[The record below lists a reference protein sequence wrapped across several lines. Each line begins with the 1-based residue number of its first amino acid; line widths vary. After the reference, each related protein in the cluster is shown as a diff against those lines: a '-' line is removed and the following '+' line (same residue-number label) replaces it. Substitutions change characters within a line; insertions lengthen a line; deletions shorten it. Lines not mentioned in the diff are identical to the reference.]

1 MSQSLCPRLS
11 LFSKPTTKSTQR
23 LSNTSLPF
31 TNYARIKS
39 IDCYNMTSAP
49 ALGDNAKTLHAA
61 AIAHPEPKIY
71 PNAGKPDYVHS
82 NSTFEEAPLE
92 EMDKRIEALVAEI
105 KELFYSMED
114 GEISP
119 SAYDTAWVARV
130 PAIDASAQPQFP
142 QLLDWIL
149 QNQLADGSWGQQSRF
164 LASDRFLNTLACL
177 LTLTFWGVGNNQ
189 VQRGLHFLRGN
200 MEAMVKEA
208 VAFGH
213 QGFEMV
219 LPALL
224 NEAKHL
230 GLDLPYELPII
241 QQINK
246 KRDSELK
253 KVSVEELHTHPTAM
267 LQCLESIQEVVD
279 WKDIL
284 KLQSKDGSFSGSPA
298 STACVFMHTGDKKC
312 LRFLAGL
319 VTKFEDYVPC
329 MYPVDI
335 AERLRAVDSV
345 ERLGLERHFQTEIKQ
360 ALDYVF
366 QYWGERGVGFGRDS
380 LVPDIDVTATG
391 FRLLRMFGYTV
402 SPDFLQNIK
411 DEAEELCKLSDGENR
426 GRVIDMLS
434 LYRCSQ
440 INFPGEN
447 VMREIGAFAKDYLAE
462 SLQSNNFS
470 QATAVKDNLRQEVEY
485 ALFARWNRNMPRLV
499 IINNIEVFNPDD
511 LWLGKTLYQMPNA
524 SNGKYLELAK
534 LEFNRTQA
542 IHRSEI
548 QHIKRWYKACNFP
561 QLEFTRHREVA
572 IYWTA
577 AAVMPD
583 PQYTDCRLAYAKA
596 GIMAVITDDLY
607 DTCATLEQAKLF
619 NEAFE
624 RSPRLIPISVNA
636 NKELESA
643 ILTLIVFDGCRWD
656 TEQIEHLPEEMRIVF
671 MGLYNT
677 LREISEGAREVQGR
691 DVLPYLRQKWLDL
704 FRRYTKETEWMERRH
719 SPSLEEYWE
728 NAVESIAL
736 GVTTLTP
743 IFSTQDLL
751 PDHLLQKFDFR
762 ADFLNLVSLTG
773 RLINDVRTFQ
783 EERDRGELASCV
795 QCYRNDNPGC
805 TEEEAL
811 NYLYGVNE
819 DALTKLNYQFL
830 MREDIPKSFR
840 TVLFNTARVMQLF
853 YRNIDGF
860 LNAAEE
866 MKVFIKKTLYE
877 PLL

>member
-1 MSQSLCPRLS
+1 MAQTLCPRLN
-11 LFSKPTTKSTQR
+11 LVSKLSTKSAEPV
-23 LSNTSLPF
+23 SNRAHACPTF
-31 TNYARIKS
+31 TNLSRGKS
-39 IDCYNMTSAP
+39 LACYKVPSAVVV
-49 ALGDNAKTLHAA
+49 GQDAKTLQALKT
-61 AIAHPEPKIY
+61 AHMEPKIY

-82 NSTFEEAPLE
+82 NATFEEAPLD
-92 EMDKRIEALVAEI
+92 EMDKQIQSLVAEI
-105 KELFYSMED
+105 KELFNSMED

-130 PAIDASAQPQFP
+130 PAIDGSAEPQFP
-142 QLLDWIL
+142 QMMDWIL
-149 QNQLADGSWGQQSRF
+149 ENQLPDGSWGEKRRF
-164 LASDRFLNTLACL
+164 LACDRFLNTLACL
-177 LTLTFWGVGNNQ
+177 VTLTFWGVGNDQ
-189 VQRGLHFLRGN
+189 VQRGVDFLRRNTKG
-200 MEAMVKEA
+200 MIKEA
-208 VAFGH
+208 GGH
-213 QGFEMV
+213 HGFEMV
-219 LPALL
+219 FPALL
-224 NEAKHL
+224 NEAKLL
-230 GLDLPYELPII
+230 GLDLPNGLSVIK
-241 QQINK
+241 QINE
-246 KRDSELK
+246 KRDSNLK
-253 KVSVEELHTHPTAM
+253 KASVEELHRHPTAK
-267 LQCLESIQEVVD
+267 LQCLEGIQDVVD

-298 STACVFMHTGDKKC
+298 STASVFMHTGDEKC
-312 LRFLAGL
+312 LQFLTGL
-319 VTKFEDYVPC
+319 VAKFEDHVPC

-345 ERLGLERHFQTEIKQ
+345 ERLGLERHFRTEIKQ
-360 ALDYVF
+360 ALDYVY
-366 QYWGERGVGFGRDS
+366 QYWGERGIGFGRES

-402 SPDFLQNIK
+402 SSDVLENIK
-411 DEAEELCKLSDGENR
+411 GEAEELCKLCDNENR
-426 GRVIDMLS
+426 AGVIEMLS

-440 INFPGEN
+440 VNFPGEN
-447 VMREIGAFAKDYLAE
+447 VMREIGAFAKDYLVK

-470 QATAVKDNLRQEVEY
+470 QAKAIKENLRQEVEY
-485 ALFARWNRNMPRLV
+485 ALFARWNRNMPRLMFR
-499 IINNIEVFNPDD
+499 NHIEVFNPDD
-511 LWLGKTLYQMPNA
+511 LWVGKTLYGMPNA
-524 SNGKYLELAK
+524 SNDAYLELAK
-534 LEFNRTQA
+534 LDYNRIQA

-577 AAVMPD
+577 STVMFE

-607 DTCATLEQAKLF
+607 DTYATLDQAKLF

-624 RSPRLIPISVNA
+624 R
-636 NKELESA
+636 
-643 ILTLIVFDGCRWD
+643 WD
-656 TEQIEHLPEEMRIVF
+656 PSQIDHLPEDMRIVF

-677 LREISEGAREVQGR
+677 LTDISERAREVQGR

-704 FRRYTKETEWMERRH
+704 FFRYTKETDWMERH
-719 SPSLEEYWE
+719 YSPSLDQYWE

-743 IFSTQDLL
+743 IFSTGDVL
-751 PDHLLQKFDFR
+751 PDHILQKFDFR
-762 ADFLNLVSLTG
+762 AEFLNLVSLTG

-795 QCYRNDNPGC
+795 QCYINDHPGC

-819 DALTKLNYQFL
+819 DALTKLNYHFL
-830 MREDIPKSFR
+830 MRAEIPKSFR

-866 MKVFIKKTLYE
+866 MKEFIKKTLYE

>member
-1 MSQSLCPRLS
+1 MAQTQSMCPRLR
-11 LFSKPTTKSTQR
+11 LVSKPTTKSTQR
-23 LSNTSLPF
+23 LPLSNTARVCLPF
-31 TNYARIKS
+31 TNYASIKS
-39 IDCYNMTSAP
+39 CLDCHNMTSAP
-49 ALGDNAKTLHAA
+49 AVAENARTLHAA

-82 NSTFEEAPLE
+82 NATFEEAPLD

-105 KELFYSMED
+105 KEVFNSLED

-130 PAIDASAQPQFP
+130 AAIDGSAEPQFP
-142 QLLDWIL
+142 QLVDWIL
-149 QNQLADGSWGQQSRF
+149 RNQSADGSWGEERLF
-164 LASDRFLNTLACL
+164 LVCDRFLSTLACL
-177 LTLTFWGVGNNQ
+177 LTLTFWGVGNDH
-189 VQRGLHFLRGN
+189 VQRGLDFLRGN
-200 MEAMVKEA
+200 TEAMVKEA

-230 GLDLPYELPII
+230 GLDLPYELSII
-241 QQINK
+241 QQING
-246 KRDSELK
+246 KRDSKLK
-253 KVSVEELHTHPTAM
+253 KASVEELHSHPTAM
-267 LQCLESIQEVVD
+267 LQCLEGIQEVVD

-284 KLQSKDGSFSGSPA
+284 KLQSNDGSFSGSPA
-298 STACVFMHTGDKKC
+298 STACVLMHTGDKKC
-312 LRFLAGL
+312 LGFLAGL
-319 VTKFEDYVPC
+319 VTKFEDHVPC

-366 QYWGERGVGFGRDS
+366 QYWGESGVGFGRDS

-411 DEAEELCKLSDGENR
+411 GEAEELCKLSDNENR

-440 INFPGEN
+440 VNFPGED
-447 VMREIGAFAKDYLAE
+447 VMREVGAFAKDYLAE

-485 ALFARWNRNMPRLV
+485 ALFARWNRNMPRLM
-499 IINNIEVFNPDD
+499 IRNSIEVFNPDD

-524 SNGKYLELAK
+524 SNDKYLELAK
-534 LEFNRTQA
+534 LEFNRIQA

-548 QHIKRWYKACNFP
+548 QHIKRWYKDCNFP

-607 DTCATLEQAKLF
+607 DTYATLDQAKLF
-619 NEAFE
+619 NQAFE
-624 RSPRLIPISVNA
+624 R
-636 NKELESA
+636 
-643 ILTLIVFDGCRWD
+643 WD
-656 TEQIEHLPEEMRIVF
+656 PEQIEHLPEDMRIVF

-677 LREISEGAREVQGR
+677 LTDISEGAREVQER

-719 SPSLEEYWE
+719 SPSLDEYWE

-743 IFSTQDLL
+743 IFSTGDVLS
-751 PDHLLQKFDFR
+751 DHLLQKFDFR

-783 EERDRGELASCV
+783 DERDRGELASCV
-795 QCYRNDNPGC
+795 QCYINDHPGC

-819 DALTKLNYQFL
+819 DALTKLNHQFL

-840 TVLFNTARVMQLF
+840 SVLFNTARVMQLF

-866 MKVFIKKTLYE
+866 MKDFIRKTLYE
-877 PLL
+877 PLIQ

>member
-1 MSQSLCPRLS
+1 MLHSLCPRLN
-11 LFSKPTTKSTQR
+11 LVSKPRTKSTQH
-23 LSNTSLPF
+23 LSNGCPPF
-31 TNYARIKS
+31 TNYSRARS
-39 IDCYNMTSAP
+39 LDCHNMPSSVTVEE
-49 ALGDNAKTLHAA
+49 NAKTLHAA
-61 AIAHPEPKIY
+61 ATAHPEPKIY

-82 NSTFEEAPLE
+82 NVKLEEAPLALD

-105 KELFYSMED
+105 KEVFNSVED

-130 PAIDASAQPQFP
+130 PAIDGSAEPQFP

-149 QNQLADGSWGQQSRF
+149 HNQLPDGSWGEDRRF
-164 LASDRFLNTLACL
+164 LACDRFLNTLACL
-177 LTLTFWGVGNNQ
+177 VTLTSWGVGNNQ
-189 VQRGLHFLRGN
+189 VRRGLDFLRIN
-200 MEAMVKEA
+200 TEEMIKEA

-213 QGFEMV
+213 HGFEMV
-219 LPALL
+219 FPALL
-224 NEAKHL
+224 KEAKHL
-230 GLDLPYELPII
+230 GLDLPYELYII
-241 QQINK
+241 EQINE
-246 KRDSELK
+246 KRDSGLK
-253 KVSVEELHTHPTAM
+253 KTSVEELHTHPTAM
-267 LQCLESIQEVVD
+267 LQCLEGIQEVVD

-298 STACVFMHTGDKKC
+298 STACVFMHTRDKKC
-312 LRFLAGL
+312 LQFLAGL
-319 VTKFEDYVPC
+319 VTKFEDHVPS

-366 QYWGERGVGFGRDS
+366 QYWGERGIGFGRES
-380 LVPDIDVTATG
+380 LVPDIDVTATA

-402 SPDFLQNIK
+402 SSAVLQNFK
-411 DEAEELCKLSDGENR
+411 GEAEELCKLSDNEN
-426 GRVIDMLS
+426 GAGVINMLS

-440 INFPGEN
+440 VNFPGEN
-447 VMREIGAFAKDYLAE
+447 VMREIGAFAKDYLAK

-470 QATAVKDNLRQEVEY
+470 QATAIKDNLRQEVEY
-485 ALFARWNRNMPRLV
+485 ALFARWNRNMPRLMTR
-499 IINNIEVFNPDD
+499 NHIEVFNPDD

-524 SNGKYLELAK
+524 SNSKYLELAK
-534 LEFNRTQA
+534 LDFNRVQA

-548 QHIKRWYKACNFP
+548 QHIKRWYKACSFP

-577 AAVMPD
+577 AAVMLE
-583 PQYTDCRLAYAKA
+583 PQYIDCRLAYAKA

-607 DTCATLEQAKLF
+607 DTYATLEQAKLF

-624 RSPRLIPISVNA
+624 R
-636 NKELESA
+636 
-643 ILTLIVFDGCRWD
+643 WD
-656 TEQIEHLPEEMRIVF
+656 PLQIEHLPEDMRIVF

-677 LREISEGAREVQGR
+677 LIDISERTREVQGR

-704 FRRYTKETEWMERRH
+704 FLRYTKETEWMERRY
-719 SPSLEEYWE
+719 SPSLDEYWE

-743 IFSTQDLL
+743 IFSTGDVL
-751 PDHLLQKFDFR
+751 PDRLLQKFDFR
-762 ADFLNLVSLTG
+762 AEFLNLVSLTG

-795 QCYRNDNPGC
+795 QCYINDHPGC

-811 NYLYGVNE
+811 NHLYGVNE
-819 DALTKLNYQFL
+819 DALTKLNYHFL
-830 MREDIPKSFR
+830 MRADIPKSFR
-840 TVLFNTARVMQLF
+840 TLLFNTARVMQLF

-866 MKVFIKKTLYE
+866 MKEFIKKTLYE
-877 PLL
+877 PL